1 MLAFNAFMV
10 VVGGHFVVS
19 LLFVGCAI
27 TTIAGFGVA
36 VGEPEDAYGYRP
48 MWFKVGLVASAIVGL
63 LIALMLHLELV
74 YG

>member
-1 MLAFNAFMV
+1 
-10 VVGGHFVVS
+10 